1 MVHPAHFIR
10 RVSETEWTG
19 TMSYM
24 TMRRTPLVLWQYM
37 CKQALWAYAL
47 MAFAV
52 LCTIPSVRGSAF
64 SSSVTLSSFMPH
76 PRLSVLAK
84 GKGATP
90 EPSPS
95 RSSSQDSPRVYN
107 RESLKQSRLKRTQE
121 RKMQAKKEKKCTG
134 KVGHKDCPF
143 GGSGCV
149 GDEDQCIYRFPNQ
162 NYNSKNRRASKK
174 VE

>member
-64 SSSVTLSSFMPH
+64 SSAVSLSSFMPH

-121 RKMQAKKEKKCTG
+121 RKMQASPTRITT
-134 KVGHKDCPF
+134 PRTAAPRRRL
-143 GGSGCV
+143 S
-149 GDEDQCIYRFPNQ
+149 R
-162 NYNSKNRRASKK
+162 RRAYAIDLGR
-174 VE
+174 VR